1 MVVADVLMPGVDGVT
16 FTDQLRTRIPGI
28 RILYI
33 SGSPEHPL
41 VADLQ
46 DRGEHCLLKPFTA
59 SALVAAVLSVMRG
72 DESHLPGQP
81 SPPAGPKAPELPG
94 SLARAA
100 LAK

>member
-1 MVVADVLMPGVDGVT
+1 MPGVDGVT

-28 RILYI
+28 RVLYI

-59 SALVAAVLSVMRG
+59 GALVAAVLSVMRG
-72 DESHLPGQP
+72 DESHLPNQP
-81 SPPAGPKAPELPG
+81 SPPVVPKVRERPG
-94 SLARAA
+94 NLARAA
-100 LAK
+100 LAE